1 MRSFDLSPLFRSSV
15 GFDQLDKMFDTA
27 FREAARDTSYPP
39 YNIAKV
45 SADTYRI
52 TMAVAGFAEGDL
64 DIMVH
69 DNVLIVKGQISRPEK
84 DVEYLHRGIAQRAF
98 EHRFQLA
105 DHIKV
110 TGADLKNGLLDIY
123 LKREVPEQMKP
134 RKVSIGGGAGP
145 TLEQAPAAG
154 KAPAA
159 AAAPAADNER
169 VAKPSAA

>member
-39 YNIAKV
+39 YNIAKLGP
-45 SADTYRI
+45 DTYRI
-52 TMAVAGFAEGDL
+52 TMAVAGFATADL
-64 DIMVH
+64 DLTIH
-69 DNVLIVKGQISRPEK
+69 DNVLIVKGQIARPEK

-110 TGADLKNGLLDIY
+110 VGADLTNGLLDIN
-123 LKREVPEQMKP
+123 LKREVPEAMKP
-134 RKVSIGGGAGP
+134 RKVAIGGDKGSTTIEHDQGREA
-145 TLEQAPAAG
+145 TATRQAKVG
-154 KAPAA
+154 G
-159 AAAPAADNER
+159 
-169 VAKPSAA
+169 SAVG